1 MKQTRQIIF
10 FIVMTS
16 SLSIIFFTS
25 LSPQWKWISGI
36 TYSVILLSII
46 FVLLLEGRS
55 PYKTLLWIYVL
66 IFFPIIGYVFF
77 LFSGQLEVKG
87 HLFKEKRSNGLKFF
101 QQYVNFP
108 PSEHWNE
115 LSERNQ
121 NFSNLIATM
130 VSSPISMRSSTKLL
144 LNGSQTFSSIKEEIQ
159 KAETY
164 IHMEYYTFRSDEL
177 GKSIIDL
184 LIEKARKGVEVRVLY
199 DSIGSHNLS
208 KASKKALR
216 EAGASVQQFLPI
228 KYGFF
233 NQTVN
238 FRNHRK
244 IIVIDGKTGFV
255 GGLNI
260 GDEYAGDMNNM
271 RFWRDTHVLVKG
283 EVLSALH
290 AVFLMD
296 WFYMCGE
303 ELNTTKYLE
312 MYEVKGD
319 GGTQLVASG
328 PDTKRGAMS
337 DLYFSLITS
346 AQERIW
352 IATPYFVP
360 NKAIRTA
367 LAMAAMRGIQV
378 RLIVPEVSDG
388 FLTQYG
394 TRSYFSELLD
404 YGVEIYMYQ
413 KGFLHQKIMI
423 IDEDIATIG
432 TANMDMRSMN
442 LNFEVNL
449 FLFQASTVNDLV
461 EAYKNDIND
470 SVKVT
475 KDSYSKRGLKH
486 RTKESF
492 ARLFSPVL

>member
-10 FIVMTS
+10 FLLMTT
-16 SLSIIFFTS
+16 SLYIIFFTS
-25 LSPQWKWISGI
+25 LSQEMKWFSGFLYI
-36 TYSVILLSII
+36 AILMSIL

-87 HLFKEKRSNGLKFF
+87 HLFKEKRTNGLEFF
-101 QQYVNFP
+101 KQYVNFP
-108 PSEHWNE
+108 ASDQWYE
-115 LSERNQ
+115 LTERNQ

-144 LNGSQTFSSIKEEIQ
+144 LNGGETFSTIKEEIS

-164 IHMEYYTFRSDEL
+164 IHMEYYTFRSDKL
-177 GKSIIDL
+177 GTSIINL
-184 LIEKARKGVEVRVLY
+184 LVQKAKEGVEVRVLY

-208 KASKKALR
+208 RASKNALR
-216 EAGASVQQFLPI
+216 DAGAKVQQFLPI
-228 KYGFF
+228 KYGFV

-244 IIVIDGKTGFV
+244 IIVIDGKAGFV

-271 RFWRDTHVLVKG
+271 RYWRDTHLLVKG
-283 EVLSALH
+283 EILSALH
-290 AVFLMD
+290 GVFLMD
-296 WFYMCGE
+296 WSYMCGE
-303 ELNTTKYLE
+303 ELLTGKYLE
-312 MYEVKGD
+312 TYDVKGD

-337 DLYFSLITS
+337 DLYFSLITN
-346 AQERIW
+346 ARERVW

-367 LAMAAMRGIQV
+367 LAMASMRGIDV
-378 RLIVPEVSDG
+378 KLIVPEISDG

-404 YGVEIYMYQ
+404 NGVEIYMYQ
-413 KGFLHQKIMI
+413 RGFLHQKIMI
-423 IDEDIATIG
+423 VDDDLATVG
-432 TANMDMRSMN
+432 TANMDMRSLN

-449 FLFQASTVNDLV
+449 FLIQASTVSDLLKAYNNDL
-461 EAYKNDIND
+461 ND
-470 SVKVT
+470 SIKVT
-475 KDSYSKRGLKH
+475 KDSYSERGLMH

>member
-1 MKQTRQIIF
+1 MKQARQILF
-10 FIVMTS
+10 FLLMTT
-16 SLSIIFFTS
+16 SLSIILFTS
-25 LSPQWKWISGI
+25 LEPIWKWGAGFL
-36 TYSVILLSII
+36 YAAILLSILY
-46 FVLLLEGRS
+46 VLLLEGRS
-55 PYKTLLWIYVL
+55 PYKSLLWIYVL
-66 IFFPIIGYVFF
+66 IFFPIVGYVFF

-87 HLFKEKRSNGLKFF
+87 HLFKEKRTNGLEFF
-101 QQYVNFP
+101 QKYVNFP
-108 PSEHWNE
+108 ASEKWHD

-130 VSSPISMRSSTKLL
+130 VASPISMRSSTKLL
-144 LNGSQTFSSIKEEIQ
+144 LNGRETFTAIKDEIG

-164 IHMEYYTFRSDEL
+164 IHLEYYTFRSDEL
-177 GKSIIDL
+177 GLSIIDL
-184 LIEKARKGVEVRVLY
+184 LVKKAKQGVEVRVLY

-208 KASKKALR
+208 RASKIALR
-216 EAGASVQQFLPI
+216 DAGASIQQFLPI
-228 KYGFF
+228 KYGFV

-244 IIVIDGKTGFV
+244 IIVIDGKAGFV

-260 GDEYAGDMNNM
+260 GDEYAGDMNSM
-271 RFWRDTHVLVKG
+271 PFWRDTHLLVKG

-290 AVFLMD
+290 GVFLMD
-296 WFYMCGE
+296 WSYMSGE
-303 ELNTTKYLE
+303 ELLSRKYLDTYDVE
-312 MYEVKGD
+312 GD
-319 GGTQLVASG
+319 GGAQLVASG

-346 AQERIW
+346 ARKRVW

-367 LAMAAMRGIQV
+367 LAMASMRGIEV
-378 RLIVPEVSDG
+378 RLIVPEISDG

-423 IDEDIATIG
+423 VDDDLATIG
-432 TANMDMRSMN
+432 TANMDMRSLN
-442 LNFEVNL
+442 LNFEVNM
-449 FLFQASTVNDLV
+449 FLFQSSTIHELIEAYQNDLT
-461 EAYKNDIND
+461 D
-470 SVKVT
+470 SVRVT

>member
-10 FIVMTS
+10 FLLMTI
-16 SLSIIFFTS
+16 SLSVIFFTS
-25 LSPQWKWISGI
+25 VSAEWKWISGMVYAI
-36 TYSVILLSII
+36 ILCSIL

-87 HLFKEKRSNGLKFF
+87 HLFKEKRTNGLDFF
-101 QQYVNFP
+101 KQHVNF
-108 PSEHWNE
+108 SAADQWHD

-130 VSSPISMRSSTKLL
+130 VSSPISMRSTTKLL
-144 LNGSQTFSSIKEEIQ
+144 LNGRETFTAIKDEIQ
-159 KAETY
+159 KAESY

-177 GKSIIDL
+177 GTSIIEL
-184 LIEKARKGVEVRVLY
+184 LIEKAKQGVEVRVLY

-208 KASKKALR
+208 RTSKNALR

-228 KYGFF
+228 KYGFV

-244 IIVIDGKTGFV
+244 IIVIDGKVGFV

-271 RFWRDTHVLVKG
+271 RFWRDTHLLVKG
-283 EVLSALH
+283 EVISALH
-290 AVFLMD
+290 GVFLMD
-296 WFYMCGE
+296 WSYMCGE
-303 ELNTTKYLE
+303 DLLTRKYLE
-312 MYEVKGD
+312 TYEVEGD

-346 AQERIW
+346 AKKSVW

-367 LAMAAMRGIQV
+367 LAMASMRGIQV
-378 RLIVPEVSDG
+378 RLIVPEISDG

-404 YGVEIYMYQ
+404 CGVEIYMYQ

-423 IDEDIATIG
+423 IDDDLATVG

-449 FLFQASTVNDLV
+449 FLFQSTTIRDLLKAYENDLS
-461 EAYKNDIND
+461 D